1 MASWW
6 ILIQASALYQKS
18 IRPNTKNGYDQA
30 PHIFS
35 MMKPLEGAIEAYK
48 KLIEKFDVFIL
59 TSSPWDNETA
69 LNDKLNWLKNI

>member
-18 IRPNTKNGYDQA
+18 IRPNTKMVRSSTSYFLNDEA
-30 PHIFS
+30 AR
-35 MMKPLEGAIEAYK
+35 GAIEAYK

-59 TSSPWDNETA
+59 TSS
-69 LNDKLNWLKNI
+69 LG